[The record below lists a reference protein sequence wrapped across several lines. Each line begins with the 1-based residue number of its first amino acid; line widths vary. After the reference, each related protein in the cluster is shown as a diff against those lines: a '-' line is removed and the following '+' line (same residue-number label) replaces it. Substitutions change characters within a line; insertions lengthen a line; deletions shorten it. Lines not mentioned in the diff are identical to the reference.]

1 MRVQIVLEDEPEES
15 KMPTRQMVMGKVRQG
30 VFIIIVGTNGT
41 GKTTLI
47 RKLINA
53 NGKRVLVVDPDGIEW
68 HDLPTIE
75 SEDITRLKQGKR
87 ARIVAPNPED
97 LAALTAFSEGSLVLD
112 DCRYYVKARIEESI
126 RKVFVRRRQRGIDIY
141 AVAHSLNE
149 VPPTFWTFATHLLLF
164 KTTDNPDRLK
174 HNLPW
179 YEEKIKGNMEAI
191 KKHPNLH
198 YHRLIA
204 LR

>member
-1 MRVQIVLEDEPEES
+1 
-15 KMPTRQMVMGKVRQG
+15 MVMKVRQG

-41 GKTTLI
+41 GKTTLT
-47 RKLINA
+47 RQLIAA
-53 NGKRVLVVDPDGIEW
+53 NGRRILVVDPDGIEW
-68 HDLPTIE
+68 HDLATIE
-75 SEDITRLKQGKR
+75 SGDINRIKQGKR
-87 ARIVAPNPED
+87 ARIIAPTPED
-97 LAALTAFSEGSLVLD
+97 LSQLVSFSEGSLVLD

-149 VPPTFWTFATHLLLF
+149 VPPTFWTFATHLILF

-174 HNLPW
+174 HNLPG
-179 YEEKIKGNMEAI
+179 YEERIKGNMEAI
-191 KKHPNLH
+191 KSHPSLH
-198 YHRLIA
+198 YHRVIP